1 MLFLS
6 TTQAC
11 FIVSCSLIIAF
22 SAFADTCRKG
32 QVQLFWTNS
41 PKTIAPEQF
50 KNAEKLLLWF
60 VVELFSRY

>member
-1 MLFLS
+1 
-6 TTQAC
+6 
-11 FIVSCSLIIAF
+11 
-22 SAFADTCRKG
+22 
-32 QVQLFWTNS
+32 VQLFWTNS